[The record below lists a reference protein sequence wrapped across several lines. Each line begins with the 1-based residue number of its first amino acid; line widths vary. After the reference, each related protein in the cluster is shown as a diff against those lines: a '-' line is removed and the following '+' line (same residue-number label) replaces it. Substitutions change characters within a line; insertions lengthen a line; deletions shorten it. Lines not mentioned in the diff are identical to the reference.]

1 MSKPTG
7 RPNGRPP
14 LYTRELSDTI
24 LFRICEGE
32 SLRAITKED
41 DMPNFSTVYKWIL
54 DDEDDFTNRYASARE
69 IQAANYAEQ
78 ALEESE
84 SALDVASGAPGT
96 GEAGARVMAK
106 KLHIDSLKWIAGKLD
121 SPKWGHKTSTELTGK
136 DGGPMQTVT
145 VPMELTPELQA
156 ELDKIKTVNG
166 GMKKPEGIE

>member
-1 MSKPTG
+1 
-7 RPNGRPP
+7 
-14 LYTRELSDTI
+14 
-24 LFRICEGE
+24 
-32 SLRAITKED
+32 
-41 DMPNFSTVYKWIL
+41 MPNFSTVYKWIL
-54 DDEDDFTNRYASARE
+54 DDENGFTKQYACARE

-145 VPMELTPELQA
+145 APMELTDELKA
-156 ELDKIKTVNG
+156 ELDKINLVTA
-166 GMKKPEGIE
+166 GMTKPEGVE